1 MLVELILSSQRDM
14 GRFWV
19 DLALSTSKY
28 APLISLVKVS
38 NALTYTCRGQLQG
51 ILAFTTPDKVLYG
64 SDFPYASIEQ
74 AKHFSDLLDT
84 FISQEAEGHNL
95 ENLAQ
100 NANAIFGW

>member
-28 APLISLVKVS
+28 APLISLVEIS
-38 NALTYTCRGQLQG
+38 NALTYTRRGQLQG

-74 AKHFSDLLDT
+74 AKHFSNLLDT